1 METTTLR
8 ERVDAD
14 LPQMI
19 DDLERLVR
27 IPSIG
32 YPGYDPANVRASAE
46 ATARDPPC
54 RRRARGRL
62 IELTS
67 GEHPGHPA
75 VYGQIPGP
83 DGAPTVLLYAH
94 HDVQPEGEAADWQ
107 SPPFEPEIRE
117 GRLYGRGAADD
128 KAGIAIHAAALRA
141 LGVHEGATL
150 PVTVKI
156 LVEGE
161 EECSTEHLPELVG
174 GQGDLLRADVAVDGR
189 RRQLPHRRAHDRHER
204 ARASPTASSPCAC
217 CRSPSTA
224 VPTAA
229 RSPTRSP
236 RSAASSPRCTTSTA
250 TSRSKGCTPSPGRA
264 CRCPRRNSGRS
275 PACSTPVQL
284 LGTGTIADRL
294 LSKPAVAVLGFDAP
308 RIEGSSNQLVPEA
321 SARVSLRLAPGD
333 DPERGRDALVAHLL
347 AAAPWGVEVEVEAA
361 EAGMG
366 YLVDT
371 TTPAYAAAKDALA
384 EAFGREVVEIGSGGS
399 IPLVPLLA
407 ETFPGMSVLI
417 VGAGDERSNYHSL
430 DESVDLDDLASMAL
444 AEALLIGNL
453 GDAVGLIPR
462 AAGSSAGARLKP

>member
-8 ERVDAD
+8 GRVDAD

-19 DDLERLVR
+19 ADLERLVR

-46 ATARDPPC
+46 ATAEIL
-54 RRRARGRL
+54 RAAGVPQVRL

-75 VYGQIPGP
+75 VYGEIPGP
-83 DGAPTVLLYAH
+83 DGAKTLLLYAH
-94 HDVQPEGEAADWQ
+94 HDVQPEGEAAHWQ

-141 LGVHEGATL
+141 LGVHEGAEL

-174 GQGDLLRADVAVDGR
+174 GQGDLLRADVAIVADGGNYR
-189 RRQLPHRRAHDRHER
+189 
-204 ARASPTASSPCAC
+204 TG
-217 CRSPSTA
+217 
-224 VPTAA
+224 VPTIG
-229 RSPTRSP
+229 
-236 RSAASSPRCTTSTA
+236 TSVRGVTDCVVTVRVLPIAQHSGAYGGPIPDAITA
-250 TSRSKGCTPSPGRA
+250 LSRMIATLHDEHGDVAIDGLHTFTWTGMQVPEDELREESRVLDSVR
-264 CRCPRRNSGRS
+264 
-275 PACSTPVQL
+275 L

-294 LSKPAVAVLGFDAP
+294 MSKPAVAVLGFDAP

-333 DPERGRDALVAHLL
+333 DPERGRDALVAHLH

-384 EAFGREVVEIGSGGS
+384 DAFGREVVEIGSGGS

-430 DESVDLDDLASMAL
+430 DESVDLADLASMAL

-453 GDAVGLIPR
+453 GTPSD
-462 AAGSSAGARLKP
+462 

>member
-8 ERVDAD
+8 GRIDAD
-14 LPQMI
+14 LLQMI
-19 DDLERLVR
+19 ADLERLIR

-46 ATARDPPC
+46 ATAEIL
-54 RRRARGRL
+54 RAAGVPEVRL

-75 VYGQIPGP
+75 VYGEIPGP
-83 DGAPTVLLYAH
+83 DGAPTLLLYAH

-174 GQGDLLRADVAVDGR
+174 GQGDLLRADVAIVADGGNYR
-189 RRQLPHRRAHDRHER
+189 
-204 ARASPTASSPCAC
+204 TG
-217 CRSPSTA
+217 
-224 VPTAA
+224 VPTIGTSVRGVTDCVVTVRVLPIAQHSGA
-229 RSPTRSP
+229 YGGPIPDAITALSRMI
-236 RSAASSPRCTTSTA
+236 ASLHDEHGDVAIEGLHTFTWTGMQVPEDELREE
-250 TSRSKGCTPSPGRA
+250 SRVLDS
-264 CRCPRRNSGRS
+264 
-275 PACSTPVQL
+275 VQL

-347 AAAPWGVEVEVEAA
+347 AAAPWGVEVEVVAA

-371 TTPAYAAAKDALA
+371 TAPAYAAAKDALA

-453 GDAVGLIPR
+453 GDP
-462 AAGSSAGARLKP
+462 AA